1 MSIVGGY
8 VPTGSLGGVDFGIFP
23 HSDASGFRFGL
34 GVAPFVRLG
43 NSVVFDPN
51 YTNPSYPTMLSAG
64 YAANA
69 RISTN
74 SWGAPVAGAYN
85 IDSQTY
91 DGLVRDAQAGTAGTQ
106 QMVIVFSAGNAG
118 SAASTVGSPGT
129 AKNVITVGA
138 AENVQP
144 FGGADGCGISDR
156 RGRQRQRHHLVLQ
169 PRADDRRATQ
179 ARPGRSGNARQRHR
193 LRHAHVDGQCD
204 RRSRAIAA
212 TASAAALASAF
223 RSPPGRT
230 GTPRRRGPA
239 TRRPPRRAGRR

>member
-23 HSDASGFRFGL
+23 HSDASAFRFGL
-34 GVAPFVRLG
+34 GVAPFVRLA

-74 SWGAPVAGAYN
+74 SWGAAVAGAYN

-118 SAASTVGSPGT
+118 SGASTVGSPGT

-138 AENVQP
+138 AENVQA
-144 FGGADGCGISDR
+144 FGGPDGCGITDAGADSANDIISFSS
-156 RGRQRQRHHLVLQ
+156 RGPTTDGRLKPDLVG
-169 PRADDRRATQ
+169 
-179 ARPGRSGNARQRHR
+179 PGTHVSGIAFVTPTSTGNATAQPGYRG
-193 LRHAHVDGQCD
+193 DGVCGGVG
-204 RRSRAIAA
+204 
-212 TASAAALASAF
+212 LAF

-230 GTPRRRGPA
+230 GTRRRRGPA